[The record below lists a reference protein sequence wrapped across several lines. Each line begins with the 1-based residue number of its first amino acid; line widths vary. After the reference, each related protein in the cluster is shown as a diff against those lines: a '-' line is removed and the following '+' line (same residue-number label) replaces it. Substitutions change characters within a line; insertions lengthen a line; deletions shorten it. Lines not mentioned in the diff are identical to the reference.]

1 VGEEEEAAL
10 DRAGVAGVAGVAAG
24 AEAGVLAGAA
34 AGVNDGLLIVSA
46 GSGGL

>member
-10 DRAGVAGVAGVAAG
+10 DRAGVAGVAAG